1 MCEVAIL
8 STEKHSIEEIGA
20 AAMTLYKSMR
30 TSLGVVSVANVG
42 GEYQYEIYKS
52 LNPELE
58 NVENFIS
65 EFHDDAVRFIL
76 HGRLATH
83 GSREIEGAHPIQIEC
98 DECEIDYVVHNGIVR
113 GHEQLRHASEASGHN
128 FRTDVDSEVI
138 AHEYGQ
144 APAEIDSIEQAFEH
158 EPCYILMQKDRIF
171 IHGGRRYNLTEN
183 GRLAQGRREF
193 GPDTGKYKDLIMEP
207 VQKKQEVP
215 A

>member
-42 GEYQYEIYKS
+42 GEYQYEVYKS

-83 GSREIEGAHPIQIEC
+83 GTHEIEGAHPIQIEC
-98 DECEIDYVVHNGIVR
+98 SECDVNYVVHNGIVR
-113 GHEQLRHASEASGHN
+113 GHEQLKHGHEANGHN
-128 FRTDVDSEVI
+128 FRTEVDSEVI
-138 AHEYGQ
+138 AHEYGET
-144 APAEIDSIEQAFEH
+144 PANVDEIEQVFDH
-158 EPCYILMQKDRIF
+158 EPCYILMQEDRIL
-171 IHGGRRYNLTEN
+171 IHAGRRYELTER
-183 GRLAQGRREF
+183 GRLAQSRREF
-193 GPDTGKYKDLIMEP
+193 GPDEGNYKDLIMEP
-207 VQKKQEVP
+207 VQKEMEVP